1 MSGSMGPSRILF
13 FISSLACGG
22 AENHLLSLARLCKGM
37 GWEVGICSI
46 SPTENE
52 LDNRVLLDG
61 ISLYR
66 VPLESLW
73 ELMRVDKLRAI
84 RKVLSVFHPDIIH
97 AHLFHAEVVAY
108 VASVVAHVPLVV
120 TRHSYHLEFNGIR
133 RILIHLLQKRYSRV
147 IAVSSEIAREA
158 RELGAGGE
166 KVVVI
171 ENAVDTDRFRPLE
184 DSDREVLR
192 ERLLKTY
199 FGSGVSEKTVV
210 IATVGG
216 LKRVKNFS
224 LFIEIASELVTLKE
238 VISSGIDLRFLIVG
252 EGELRRE
259 LEKIISESGLS
270 DNVVLTGFI
279 DRMEEMYPL
288 FDILVITSS
297 SEGLPLTLLEAM
309 SCGVACVASSVGGIG
324 DVLEGC
330 GLVAPAGSRG
340 DFVSAIRSLIL
351 DPAKRMEIGRKA
363 RVRVLERFNEDT
375 WGYKIFSIY
384 QDILGERTKTKV

>member
-1 MSGSMGPSRILF
+1 MGPSRILF

-22 AENHLLSLARLCKGM
+22 AENHLLSLARLCKGV
-37 GWEVGICSI
+37 GWEVGICTI

-66 VPLESLW
+66 VPLRSLR
-73 ELMRVDKLRAI
+73 ELAMPGKLRSLK
-84 RKVLSVFHPDIIH
+84 KVLSVFRPDLIH
-97 AHLFHAEVVAY
+97 AHLFHAEVVASI
-108 VASVVAHVPLVV
+108 ASIMARVPLVV
-120 TRHSYHLEFNGIR
+120 TRHSYRLEFNGVR
-133 RILIHLLQKRYSRV
+133 RILIRFLQKRYSRV
-147 IAVSSEIAREA
+147 IAVSSEVADEA
-158 RELGAGGE
+158 LELGAGRE
-166 KVVVI
+166 KVVVV

-199 FGSGVSEKTVV
+199 FGSGVPEKAVV

-224 LFIEIASELVTLKE
+224 LFIEIASKLLSIKE
-238 VISSGIDLRFLIVG
+238 VIDSGVELRFLIVG
-252 EGELRRE
+252 EGELRCE
-259 LEKIISESGLS
+259 LEKIISDNGLS
-270 DNVVLTGFI
+270 GNVVLTGFI

-309 SCGVACVASSVGGIG
+309 SCGVACVASSVGGID
-324 DVLEGC
+324 DVLAGC
-330 GLVAPAGSRG
+330 GLLVPAGERE
-340 DFVSAIRSLIL
+340 DFVSAIHSLIL

-363 RVRVLERFNEDT
+363 RVRVLERFNEDF
-375 WGYKIFSIY
+375 WRDKIFSVY
-384 QDILGERTKTKV
+384 KGILGEDS